1 VSPASAGDPA
11 APAPRDPGLQPERTS
26 LAWQRS
32 GVNAALVSG
41 LAVLVALHRAHPALI
56 VTTAVLAAGS
66 AAVAGVTGWQA
77 TRDRGAGR
85 PVPAGPGDRLLAVAL
100 VVVSAAV
107 VGVVLAL
114 T

>member
-1 VSPASAGDPA
+1 
-11 APAPRDPGLQPERTS
+11 

-41 LAVLVALHRAHPALI
+41 LAVLVALHRGQPALV

-66 AAVAGVTGWQA
+66 AAVAAVTVWQA
-77 TRDRGAGR
+77 TRYRGTWR
-85 PVPAGPGDRLLAVAL
+85 PTPVSPGDRLLAVAL
-100 VVVSAAV
+100 VVATAAV